1 MTTRPAERL
10 RRLLSSPGRH
20 SDGPRRR
27 VDDLERR
34 LMHLEAE
41 FEGLQDAVHREST
54 RQNEEIAALRH
65 RTEPREQA
73 RTLTD
78 DARKRGI

>member
-1 MTTRPAERL
+1 MTTRLTERL
-10 RRLLSSPGRH
+10 RRLLSSERH

-34 LMHLEAE
+34 LMHLEAA

-54 RQNEEIAALRH
+54 RQSEEIAALRH
-65 RTEPREQA
+65 RTEPRELA
-73 RTLTD
+73 RMLTD